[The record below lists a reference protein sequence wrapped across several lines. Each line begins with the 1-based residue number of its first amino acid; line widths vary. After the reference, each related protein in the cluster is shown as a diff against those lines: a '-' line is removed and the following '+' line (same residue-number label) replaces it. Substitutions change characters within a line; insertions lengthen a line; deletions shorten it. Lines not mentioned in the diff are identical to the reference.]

1 MKNEEKKA
9 DMYLPTWVLGTGIF
23 FAVCAVAAT
32 IIAFVIGNMAILLCD
47 IPFLLIFVAAYLCW
61 KNQKIRILDD
71 LTFEY
76 STMFGNRKT
85 YAFSQITQVKQ
96 NPDSYTVLPTEIRY
110 ILRLVPFCPSVLL
123 INLNHTEYL
132 FSTPP
137 AVTKTL
143 LWEVCFIGLNEA
155 VIKIHD

>member
-96 NPDSYTVLPTEIRY
+96 NPDSYTV
-110 ILRLVPFCPSVLL
+110 F
-123 INLNHTEYL
+123 
-132 FSTPP
+132 
-137 AVTKTL
+137 
-143 LWEVCFIGLNEA
+143 GDGD
-155 VIKIHD
+155 KIHIEACAVLSERLADKLKSY

>member
-1 MKNEEKKA
+1 MLTMARAKTNIIRILRRRFYEKRREKSRYVSS
-9 DMYLPTWVLGTGIF
+9 DLGSRNRHI

-96 NPDSYTVLPTEIRY
+96 NPDSYTV
-110 ILRLVPFCPSVLL
+110 F
-123 INLNHTEYL
+123 
-132 FSTPP
+132 
-137 AVTKTL
+137 AD
-143 LWEVCFIGLNEA
+143 GD
-155 VIKIHD
+155 KIHIEACAVLSERLADKLKSY

>member
-143 LWEVCFIGLNEA
+143 LWEGCFIGLNEA

>member
-96 NPDSYTVLPTEIRY
+96 NPDSYTVFADGDKKHIEACAVLSE
-110 ILRLVPFCPSVLL
+110 RLADKLKS
-123 INLNHTEYL
+123 Y
-132 FSTPP
+132 
-137 AVTKTL
+137 
-143 LWEVCFIGLNEA
+143 
-155 VIKIHD
+155 

>member
-9 DMYLPTWVLGTGIF
+9 DMYLPTWVLGTVIF

-47 IPFLLIFVAAYLCW
+47 IPFLLIFVAAHLCW

-96 NPDSYTVLPTEIRY
+96 NPDSYTV
-110 ILRLVPFCPSVLL
+110 F
-123 INLNHTEYL
+123 
-132 FSTPP
+132 
-137 AVTKTL
+137 AD
-143 LWEVCFIGLNEA
+143 GD
-155 VIKIHD
+155 KIHIEACAVLSERLADKLKSY

>member
-96 NPDSYTVLPTEIRY
+96 NPDSYTVLPT
-110 ILRLVPFCPSVLL
+110 
-123 INLNHTEYL
+123 
-132 FSTPP
+132 
-137 AVTKTL
+137 
-143 LWEVCFIGLNEA
+143 
-155 VIKIHD
+155 

>member
-96 NPDSYTVLPTEIRY
+96 NPDSYTVFAD
-110 ILRLVPFCPSVLL
+110 VD
-123 INLNHTEYL
+123 
-132 FSTPP
+132 
-137 AVTKTL
+137 
-143 LWEVCFIGLNEA
+143 
-155 VIKIHD
+155 KIHIEACAVLSERLADKLKSY

>member
-85 YAFSQITQVKQ
+85 YAFSQI
-96 NPDSYTVLPTEIRY
+96 R
-110 ILRLVPFCPSVLL
+110 R
-123 INLNHTEYL
+123 
-132 FSTPP
+132 
-137 AVTKTL
+137 
-143 LWEVCFIGLNEA
+143 
-155 VIKIHD
+155 

>member
-96 NPDSYTVLPTEIRY
+96 NPDSSTV
-110 ILRLVPFCPSVLL
+110 F
-123 INLNHTEYL
+123 
-132 FSTPP
+132 
-137 AVTKTL
+137 AD
-143 LWEVCFIGLNEA
+143 GD
-155 VIKIHD
+155 KIHIEACAVLSERLADKLKSY

>member
-96 NPDSYTVLPTEIRY
+96 NPDSYTD
-110 ILRLVPFCPSVLL
+110 F
-123 INLNHTEYL
+123 
-132 FSTPP
+132 
-137 AVTKTL
+137 AD
-143 LWEVCFIGLNEA
+143 GD
-155 VIKIHD
+155 KIHIEACAVLSERLADKLKSY

>member
-1 MKNEEKKA
+1 M
-9 DMYLPTWVLGTGIF
+9 I
-23 FAVCAVAAT
+23 
-32 IIAFVIGNMAILLCD
+32 
-47 IPFLLIFVAAYLCW
+47 
-61 KNQKIRILDD
+61 
-71 LTFEY
+71 FEY

-96 NPDSYTVLPTEIRY
+96 NPDSYTVFADGDKIHIEACAVLSER
-110 ILRLVPFCPSVLL
+110 LL

-143 LWEVCFIGLNEA
+143 LWEVFFIGLNED

>member
-76 STMFGNRKT
+76 STMFGGQKD
-85 YAFSQITQVKQ
+85 V
-96 NPDSYTVLPTEIRY
+96 
-110 ILRLVPFCPSVLL
+110 C
-123 INLNHTEYL
+123 L
-132 FSTPP
+132 FSDN
-137 AVTKTL
+137 AGKTKPG
-143 LWEVCFIGLNEA
+143 FIYGFCRRR
-155 VIKIHD
+155 